1 MVDSLTFSE
10 PELQPSRST
19 TTSEVVSTNWR
30 ERLPVLA
37 GQRVRLRE
45 LRGSD
50 APSLFA
56 MVTTDEVARFI
67 SPPPTSVEGF
77 EAFITWMLQQ
87 QLNGTNVCFAVTLQ
101 GKDTAIGIFQVRRLD
116 PTFET
121 AEWGFALGSRFW
133 GTGVFEEGAKLAL
146 NFVFNTLRVHRLEA
160 RAAVRNGRGIGALL
174 KVGAVQEGIL
184 RKSFL
189 RNGQYFDQVLYAI
202 LAEDWK
208 ARAVRAGVAGVRVH

>member
-1 MVDSLTFSE
+1 MIDSLTSSE
-10 PELQPSRST
+10 PKLQPSRST

-30 ERLPVLA
+30 ARLPVLA

-56 MVTTDEVARFI
+56 MVATDEVARFI

-77 EAFITWMLQQ
+77 EAFIAWMLHQR
-87 QLNGTNVCFAVTLQ
+87 LNGTNVCFAVTLQ

-116 PTFET
+116 TTFDT
-121 AEWGFALGSRFW
+121 AEWGFALGSKFW

-146 NFVFNTLRVHRLEA
+146 NFVFNTL
-160 RAAVRNGRGIGALL
+160 
-174 KVGAVQEGIL
+174 
-184 RKSFL
+184 
-189 RNGQYFDQVLYAI
+189 
-202 LAEDWK
+202 
-208 ARAVRAGVAGVRVH
+208 

>member
-1 MVDSLTFSE
+1 MIDSLTSSE

-30 ERLPVLA
+30 ARLPVLA

-77 EAFITWMLQQ
+77 EAFIAWMLHQR
-87 QLNGTNVCFAVTLQ
+87 LNGTNICFAVTLQ

-116 PTFET
+116 TTFET
-121 AEWGFALGSRFW
+121 AEWGFALGSKFW
-133 GTGVFEEGAKLAL
+133 GPACS
-146 NFVFNTLRVHRLEA
+146 R
-160 RAAVRNGRGIGALL
+160 
-174 KVGAVQEGIL
+174 
-184 RKSFL
+184 
-189 RNGQYFDQVLYAI
+189 
-202 LAEDWK
+202 K
-208 ARAVRAGVAGVRVH
+208 ARSWR